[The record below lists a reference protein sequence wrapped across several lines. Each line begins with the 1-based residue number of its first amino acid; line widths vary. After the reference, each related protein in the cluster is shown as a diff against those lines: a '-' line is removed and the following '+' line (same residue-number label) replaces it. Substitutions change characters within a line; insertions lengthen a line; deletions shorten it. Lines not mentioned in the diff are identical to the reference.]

1 MLKIPRSRKRKKPE
15 EKLNLVPIMDSVFIF
30 IFFLLMSA
38 SFLKI
43 YEIGSDVP
51 IISEDE
57 PPKDKKDPLA
67 LTLRIDQNEITLLQG
82 VPSKIF
88 QKFQRQ
94 SNGSFNYE
102 ELHSALINIKKEH
115 IDEDSIIFEPF
126 GDLTYEEIVNI
137 MDTVRMINKTD
148 EAIFKTNKDGIGE
161 KVKNLFDKIIFSNL
175 MS

>member
-1 MLKIPRSRKRKKPE
+1 
-15 EKLNLVPIMDSVFIF
+15 
-30 IFFLLMSA
+30 MSA